1 MPRRF
6 AGIQMTGRRSVIGI
20 LTLTVFV
27 LGCTLSGPED
37 GRAPDIRSVA
47 AQHALTRFNECAEFE
62 SYAKEAAIQNMTAQ
76 IELAR
81 KWMYDEVDNR
91 GDFNWWSPERADD
104 AVAVSAGGDTDG
116 DADAD
121 MSAESGSSSGNYS
134 QTNTQEQGVD
144 EADFIKTNGT
154 HIFVASGLDL
164 VIATVLDNGEL
175 DEAGRLTVG
184 GRPDEMFLYR
194 DMVVVFSTLGEND
207 VPDDIKLP
215 RSTAFESDPWYG
227 TDIDLMEPMEDA
239 MYCEPG
245 MYCGGGGYTQI
256 AAIDVSN
263 PSSPTLVRM
272 VTYAGSYVSSRMV
285 DGSVRAVLSSPI
297 QVFQVPTYVDWYED
311 MDELASITKMRA
323 NAKFNALIKENKNY
337 INDVDLEDI
346 LPRKM
351 NSNEDKTSS
360 TIAECSDIYGPS
372 TPAGLGLLSVIS
384 LDLNNPSLEQ
394 TALSVLGQRGLVY
407 ASKTSLYLTTA
418 TQYVFDAWSAGLW
431 DTETSGIHK
440 FDISSDPATVTYK
453 ATGTATGRML
463 NQFCLGEHEGYL
475 RIATTTGS
483 AWGVPWQDGNTLD
496 NHILIFEE
504 DAGDLKEISRLDGI
518 GKEEEIYAARFIGDR
533 GFLVTFFQTDPLFTF
548 DLSDP
553 YNPKVVGEWLG
564 PGYSTYLHPYGADHL
579 IAMGRDENWR
589 VTVTLYDVSDFE
601 NPAMVERR
609 PLIEGYDSAAVYEH
623 KAFTFLADQEVLS
636 IPFDGWNYNGNQNGY
651 MTGIL
656 IFNVDKTT
664 GFDQLGQ
671 LTMRESETYEG
682 RAQRSVFI
690 DDVLYGIS
698 KCRITSASLSSPSS
712 VLDSI
717 PLFNGS
723 SCEYGNYYW

>member
-1 MPRRF
+1 M
-6 AGIQMTGRRSVIGI
+6 A
-20 LTLTVFV
+20 
-27 LGCTLSGPED
+27 
-37 GRAPDIRSVA
+37 
-47 AQHALTRFNECAEFE
+47 
-62 SYAKEAAIQNMTAQ
+62 
-76 IELAR
+76 
-81 KWMYDEVDNR
+81 
-91 GDFNWWSPERADD
+91 
-104 AVAVSAGGDTDG
+104 
-116 DADAD
+116 
-121 MSAESGSSSGNYS
+121 AESGSADGNYT

-164 VIATVLDNGEL
+164 VVAAVLDNGEL

-184 GRPDEMFLYR
+184 GRTDEMFLYR
-194 DMVVVFSTLGEND
+194 NMVVIFSTLGEND
-207 VPDDIKLP
+207 VPDEIKLA
-215 RSTAFESDPWYG
+215 RSTAFESEPWYG
-227 TDIDLMEPMEDA
+227 TDMDLVEPMADA

-256 AAIDVSN
+256 AAIDVSD
-263 PSSPTLVRM
+263 PSSPILVRT

-297 QVFQVPTYVDWYED
+297 QVFQVPTYVNWYED
-311 MDELASITKMRA
+311 MDELASVTKMRA
-323 NAKFNALIKENKNY
+323 NAKFNALIKKNKSY
-337 INDVDLEDI
+337 INDVDLKDI
-346 LPRKM
+346 LPKKY
-351 NSNEDKTSS
+351 NSNEDIEVSS
-360 TIAECSDIYGPS
+360 IAECSDIYGPS

-384 LDLNNPSLEQ
+384 LDLDNPSLEQ

-418 TQYVFDAWSAGLW
+418 TQYVFDAWRAGLW
-431 DTETSGIHK
+431 DAETSGIHK

-483 AWGVPWQDGNTLD
+483 AWGGPWQDGNTLD

-504 DAGDLKEISRLDGI
+504 DEGDLKEISHLDGI

-589 VTVTLYDVSDFE
+589 VTVTLYDVTDFE
-601 NPAMVERR
+601 NPAMVERL

-636 IPFDGWNYNGNQNGY
+636 IPFDGWNYNGNQSGY

-656 IFNVDKTT
+656 LFDVDKTT

-698 KCRITSASLSSPSS
+698 KCRITSATLANPAS

>member
-1 MPRRF
+1 MPLSF
-6 AGIQMTGRRSVIGI
+6 ARIRKTTRWSLIGI
-20 LTLTVFV
+20 FTLTVFA

-37 GRAPDIRSVA
+37 GRAPAIRSIV
-47 AQHALTRFNECAEFE
+47 AQHALTRFDECSDFE
-62 SYAKEAAIQNMTAQ
+62 SYAKETAIQSMTAQ

-81 KWMYDEVDNR
+81 KWMYEEVDNR
-91 GDFNWWSPERADD
+91 GDFGWFSKRGDD
-104 AVAVSAGGDTDG
+104 AVAVSEGGDV

-121 MSAESGSSSGNYS
+121 GAMAPQSGSAEGNYT

-154 HIFVASGLDL
+154 HIYVASGLDL
-164 VIATVLDNGEL
+164 VVATVSDNGKL
-175 DEAGRLTVG
+175 DEAGRLAIG

-194 DMVVVFSTLGEND
+194 DLVVVFSTLAEGD
-207 VPDDIKLP
+207 VPDDIKFA
-215 RSTAFESDPWYG
+215 RSTAYDSDPWYG
-227 TDIDLMEPMEDA
+227 TDVDAMEPMEDA
-239 MYCEPG
+239 FYCEPG

-256 AAIDVSN
+256 AAVDVSD
-263 PSSPTLVRM
+263 PSSPTLVRT

-285 DGSVRAVLSSPI
+285 NGSVRAVLSSPI

-311 MDELASITKMRA
+311 MDELASVAKMKA
-323 NAKFNALIKENKNY
+323 NAKFNALIKKNTDY
-337 INDVDLEDI
+337 INDVGLTDI
-346 LPRKM
+346 LPKKYG
-351 NSNEDKTSS
+351 SNGDKVAT
-360 TIAECSDIYGPS
+360 TISECSDIYGPS

-384 LDLNNPSLEQ
+384 LDLNSPSLEQ
-394 TALSVLGQRGLVY
+394 TALSVLGRRGLVY
-407 ASKTSLYLTTA
+407 ASTTSLYLTTA
-418 TQYVFDAWSAGLW
+418 TEYVFDAWRAGLW
-431 DTETSGIHK
+431 DAETSGIHK
-440 FDISSDPATVTYK
+440 FDISSDPSTVTYK

-483 AWGVPWQDGNTLD
+483 AWGVPWENGNTLD

-504 DAGDLKEISRLDGI
+504 EAGDLKEISHLEGI

-553 YNPKVVGEWLG
+553 YDPKVVGEWLG

-579 IAMGRDENWR
+579 IAMGRDENWQA
-589 VTVTLYDVSDFE
+589 TVTLYDVADFE
-601 NPAMVERR
+601 NPSMVERL
-609 PLIEGYDSAAVYEH
+609 PLTEGYDSAAVYEH
-623 KAFTFLADQEVLS
+623 KAFTFLAEQDVLS
-636 IPFDGWNYNGNQNGY
+636 IPFDGWNYGVSQSRY

-656 IFNVDKTT
+656 LLGVDKTT
-664 GFDQLGQ
+664 GFDQTGQ
-671 LTMRESETYEG
+671 LIMRNSDTYEG
-682 RAQRSVFI
+682 RAQRSVVI

-698 KCRITSASLSSPSS
+698 KCRITSASLSNPSS

-717 PLFNGS
+717 PLFSGS

>member
-1 MPRRF
+1 
-6 AGIQMTGRRSVIGI
+6 
-20 LTLTVFV
+20 
-27 LGCTLSGPED
+27 
-37 GRAPDIRSVA
+37 
-47 AQHALTRFNECAEFE
+47 
-62 SYAKEAAIQNMTAQ
+62 
-76 IELAR
+76 
-81 KWMYDEVDNR
+81 
-91 GDFNWWSPERADD
+91 
-104 AVAVSAGGDTDG
+104 
-116 DADAD
+116 
-121 MSAESGSSSGNYS
+121 
-134 QTNTQEQGVD
+134 
-144 EADFIKTNGT
+144 
-154 HIFVASGLDL
+154 
-164 VIATVLDNGEL
+164 
-175 DEAGRLTVG
+175 
-184 GRPDEMFLYR
+184 
-194 DMVVVFSTLGEND
+194 
-207 VPDDIKLP
+207 
-215 RSTAFESDPWYG
+215 
-227 TDIDLMEPMEDA
+227 
-239 MYCEPG
+239 
-245 MYCGGGGYTQI
+245 
-256 AAIDVSN
+256 
-263 PSSPTLVRM
+263 
-272 VTYAGSYVSSRMV
+272 MV

-311 MDELASITKMRA
+311 MDELASITKMKA

-337 INDVDLEDI
+337 INDVELEDI
-346 LPRKM
+346 LPRKA
-351 NSNEDKTSS
+351 NSNEDEKSS
-360 TIAECSDIYGPS
+360 SIAECSDIYGPL

-418 TQYVFDAWSAGLW
+418 TQYVFDAWRAGLW

-463 NQFCLGEHEGYL
+463 NQFCLGEYEGYL

-504 DAGDLKEISRLDGI
+504 DAGDLKEISRLDSI

-533 GFLVTFFQTDPLFTF
+533 GFLVTFLQTDPLFTF

-589 VTVTLYDVSDFE
+589 ATVTLYDVTDFE
-601 NPAMVERR
+601 NPAMVERL
-609 PLIEGYDSAAVYEH
+609 PLVEGYDSAAVYEH

-656 IFNVDKTT
+656 MFNVDKTA